1 MRGFERDDD
10 GTWLVHYVAH
20 DPGNP
25 APTKSL
31 PESTIRC
38 AKLILAAGTF
48 GSTYLLLRNR
58 MSLPGISP
66 ALGTRFCGNGD
77 LLGLMLNATQMAQGT
92 VSSRPLVG
100 SRGPVITTAIRVGD
114 ELDGDGSS
122 GRGYYIEDAGY
133 PGFMNWLMELSQ
145 IRAAIPRVA
154 RMAARIVENRLFQ
167 QNRSNIS
174 ADLAAAMGASAFSE
188 SSVPLLG
195 MGRDVPDGMMNLRD
209 GRLAIDW
216 TVATSE
222 EYFARVR
229 GTMAALAETLGAGFQ
244 DNPLWWAKRVIT
256 VHPLGG
262 APIGATIQ
270 AGVCDPYSQVYEAPG
285 LYVVDGSAMPGPVG
299 ANPSLTIA
307 ALADRACERMLTDVW
322 PQPHHG
328 TAAPASTFLDARHV
342 VPSLAEAAQPGTRV
356 AFTEQMKGHFTLGE
370 GAPFKANDV
379 ALLRHERMM
388 FELTITTTGI
398 DDFLGNP
405 AHPGSATGYLDG
417 DLLGGRC
424 EVEQGWFNLF
434 VRGPGSGHKLMLY
447 RLHVSSPGGR
457 PLTFVGVKDIHDD
470 PGFDV
475 WADTTTLR
483 VQVLRG
489 HLSQLSDTGLLP
501 PEDSRI
507 LGAGIL
513 YIHPLDFAK
522 QLTTFTT
529 IGPDGA
535 GAMAKFGELF
545 LGSLW
550 DSFSGIAKATP

>member
-1 MRGFERDDD
+1 VRGFARDDD
-10 GTWLVHYVAH
+10 GTWLVRFVAH
-20 DPGNP
+20 DPDDP
-25 APTKSL
+25 APTKAL
-31 PESTIRC
+31 PEQVIRC
-38 AKLILAAGTF
+38 AKLIMAAGTF

-58 MSLPGISP
+58 ISLPGISST
-66 ALGTRFCGNGD
+66 LGTRFCGNGD
-77 LLGLMLNATQMAQGT
+77 LLGLMLNATEVAAGKIT
-92 VSSRPLVG
+92 TRSLSG

-114 ELDGDGSS
+114 EVDGDGST

-145 IRAAIPRVA
+145 IKAAIPRVA

-167 QNRSNIS
+167 QNRTNIS
-174 ADLAAAMGASAFSE
+174 ADLAAAMGKASFSS

-195 MGRDVPDGMMNLRD
+195 MGRDVPDGMMTLRE

-229 GTMAALAETLGAGFQ
+229 GTMAAIAETLGADFQ

-262 APIGATIQ
+262 VPIGANIHE
-270 AGVCDPYSQVYEAPG
+270 GVCDPYSQVYEAPG

-307 ALADRACERMLTDVW
+307 ALADRACERMLSEPW
-322 PQPHHG
+322 PAPRHRKE
-328 TAAPASTFLDARHV
+328 APASNI
-342 VPSLAEAAQPGTRV
+342 PAEPGEPAAPVEPATTV

-370 GAPFKANDV
+370 GDPDKANAI

-388 FELTITTTGI
+388 FELTITTADI
-398 DDFLGNP
+398 AEFLRNP
-405 AHPGSATGYLDG
+405 AHPGTASGYLDA

-424 EVEQGWFNLF
+424 QVEQGWFNLF
-434 VRGPGSGHKLMLY
+434 VQDGGRKLMLY
-447 RLHVSSPGGR
+447 RLHVSSPGGG
-457 PLTFVGVKDIHDD
+457 PLTFVGFKDIHDD

-483 VQVLRG
+483 VQVLAG
-489 HLSQLSDTGLLP
+489 HLPQLSGTGLLAP
-501 PEDSRI
+501 DDARI
-507 LGAGIL
+507 LGAGVL
-513 YIHPLDFAK
+513 QIHPLDFAR

-529 IGPDGA
+529 AGPDGA
-535 GAMAKFGELF
+535 GAMVNFGELF
-545 LGSLW
+545 LGSVW
-550 DSFSGIAKATP
+550 ESYSGLARSNP